1 MNIKMHKK
9 IFLFLSILI
18 FSFFVTSKLNAQV
31 PKRNV
36 YYIDSF
42 KSNITINQN
51 RSITVTETITVYF
64 PNSRHGI
71 YRNIPYR
78 YSRDKKTITTQT
90 KVLSVQDAQGN
101 ELQYDTSRN
110 GREMEIKIGDPDKT
124 VTGFNT
130 YILTYQVKNVIL
142 DYEDHTELYWNLVG
156 DDWDTDILEVSA
168 TVTSEFADIT
178 RLTCWAGFRGTTQQ
192 DCQSESNSP
201 QSAEFIST
209 KPITPGE
216 DMSVVVGMSLENA
229 LTGPTVWEK
238 FVALFLRYIGFVVA
252 GTVPLLAFILWYK
265 LGRDKKYVGDNV
277 YYATQNASVKPMPL
291 FERPHLPMVYHPI
304 NNLTPAQ
311 VGVLRDERV
320 DLSDVVAEIIELARL
335 GYIKIK
341 KVEGKGL
348 FKKDDYVFTRTS
360 KKPDNLKDYQVYL
373 LEKLFLA
380 KYVKDN
386 EVRLSKL
393 KNSFYKYLA
402 EFKNKLYQNMKDEEY
417 FPQNPNK
424 VRNIWLVLGIFAGIA
439 PLILVFV
446 LIPYTG
452 YLMIPQLV
460 LAIAGMVVTI
470 IFAYNMPRKSPEG
483 YALHRQ
489 IKGLE
494 FFTKKGKWR
503 YEVAEKKLFL
513 EEMLP
518 LAVALGVVSE
528 LTRDMEE
535 LKMEPPTYM
544 AGFTAVNLSSSIN
557 SFQST
562 AAKSL
567 ATAPGGSGGGGFS
580 GGSAGG
586 GFGGGGGGSW

>member
-1 MNIKMHKK
+1 MIKKTLLLLSFF
-9 IFLFLSILI
+9 ILPLFL
-18 FSFFVTSKLNAQV
+18 TAELNAQV

-36 YYIDSF
+36 YYIDSIN
-42 KSNITINQN
+42 SNITINQN
-51 RSITVTETITVYF
+51 RSITVKETILVYF
-64 PNSRHGI
+64 PLGRHGI

-78 YSRDKKTITTQT
+78 YSRDGKTITTQT
-90 KVLSVQDAQGN
+90 KVLSVQDSKGN
-101 ELQYDTSRN
+101 DLPYETSRD
-110 GREMEIKIGDPDKT
+110 GREIEIKIGDPDKT

-130 YILTYQVKNVIL
+130 YVLTYNVKNVVL

-156 DDWDTDILEVSA
+156 DDWDADILEVSA
-168 TVTSEFADIT
+168 QVTSEFAAIN
-178 RLTCWAGFRGTTQQ
+178 RVTCWAGFRGTTQQ
-192 DCQSESNSP
+192 DCKSEASSAQN
-201 QSAEFIST
+201 AEFIST

-216 DMSVVVGMSLENA
+216 DMSIVVGMSLENA
-229 LTGPTVWEK
+229 LTGPSAWDK
-238 FVALFLRYIGFVVA
+238 FVLAFFRYIGFVAA
-252 GTVPLLAFILWYK
+252 GGLPLAAFILWYK
-265 LGRDKKYVGDNV
+265 MGRDKKYEGDNV
-277 YYATQNASVKPMPL
+277 YYTLQNASVKSVPL
-291 FERPHLPMVYHPI
+291 FDRPHLPMVYYPI

-320 DLSDVVAEIIELARL
+320 NMSDVVAEIIELARL

-341 KVEGKGL
+341 KIDGKGL
-348 FKKDDYVFTRTS
+348 LKKEDYIFSRTN
-360 KKPDNLKDYQVYL
+360 KKPVNLKDYQIYL
-373 LEKLFLA
+373 LEKLFLE
-380 KYVKDN
+380 KYVKDG

-424 VRNIWLVLGIFAGIA
+424 VRNIWLVLGIFVGMA
-439 PLILVFV
+439 PLILVFA

-452 YLMIPQLV
+452 MLMVPQLV
-460 LAIAGMVVTI
+460 VAIAGMVITI

-483 YALHRQ
+483 YSLYRQ

-503 YEVAEKKLFL
+503 YEVSEKKLFL

-518 LAVALGVVSE
+518 LAIALGVVRE

-535 LKMEPPTYM
+535 LGMEPPNYL
-544 AGFTAVNLSSSIN
+544 AGFTAANLSSSIN
-557 SFQST
+557 SFQAT

-567 ATAPGGSGGGGFS
+567 ATAPGGSGGGGFGG
-580 GGSAGG
+580 GGSAAG